1 VKTALKLGL
10 TQQLRL
16 TPQLAQAI
24 RLLQLSRLELEVEI
38 GQALESNPLLERA
51 DDPDSAPP
59 DAEAAPGDEESF
71 EGEANGEDLAEV
83 TAEPIEEQGNGDLA
97 SDLELTWSAGGGEA
111 PDEDSDEAYETRNLR
126 PESLQDHLH
135 AQLNLVRLSPRD
147 RAIAEVLVAAVEDDG
162 YLREPMDALQAALL
176 PEIHAAPEEIDSVR
190 HLLMQLDPVG
200 AMTRDLRECLLAQI
214 DVLPEDMPGRALA
227 RVLADSHLE
236 DLRRVAPEQIAAQL
250 RVSCVELEVATSLL
264 RGLNPRPGGEYSA
277 EPIEYVTPD
286 ILATK
291 VDGRWKVAL
300 NPAGQPALR
309 INRHYARMARA
320 AAMGSARDYLREHLR
335 EARWLLK
342 SLKSRGETLLKV
354 AQAIV
359 REQSGFL
366 EFGSEAMR
374 PLTLREVA
382 QTTGLHESTVS
393 RVTTRKYLATP
404 RGTFELKH
412 FFSSSLAT
420 TEGGAASSHAI
431 RAMIKKLVADE
442 GHAPLSDQ
450 AMADALKTR
459 GIAVARRT
467 VAKYREAMNIPPSSE
482 RGRPG

>member
-1 VKTALKLGL
+1 MKTALKLGL
-10 TQQLRL
+10 SQQLRL

-24 RLLQLSRLELEVEI
+24 RLLQLSRLELDAEI
-38 GQALESNPLLERA
+38 SQALESNPLLERTDE
-51 DDPDSAPP
+51 DDPTPEPADGNGEAEEF
-59 DAEAAPGDEESF
+59 AEAPAHDDVQIEAGPES
-71 EGEANGEDLAEV
+71 AEV
-83 TAEPIEEQGNGDLA
+83 GDADVTL
-97 SDLELTWSAGGGEA
+97 DFDFNWSSGGGE
-111 PDEDSDEAYETRNLR
+111 PSDDEADEAYETRSLR
-126 PESLQDHLH
+126 GESLQEHLH
-135 AQLNLVRLSPRD
+135 AQINLERLSPRD
-147 RAIAEVLVAAVEDDG
+147 HAIAEVLIAAVDDDG
-162 YLREPMDALQAALL
+162 YLREPIDALQAALR
-176 PEIHAAPEEIDSVR
+176 PEFHVGADEIDAVR
-190 HLLMQLDPVG
+190 HLMQRMEPVG
-200 AMTRDLRECLLAQI
+200 ACSRDLRECLLAQL
-214 DVLPEDMPGRALA
+214 DMLPEDTPGRAIA
-227 RVLADSHLE
+227 RTLADAHLE
-236 DLRRVAPEQIAAQL
+236 DLRRVPLDQIAAQL
-250 RVSCVELEVATSLL
+250 RVTAAELERASALL
-264 RGLNPRPGGEYSA
+264 RGLNPRPGGEFSA

-286 ILATK
+286 ILATRL
-291 VDGRWKVAL
+291 DGRWKVAL

-309 INRHYARMARA
+309 INRHYARLARA
-320 AAMGSARDYLREHLR
+320 AANGSARDYLREHLR

-412 FFSSSLAT
+412 FFSSALAT
-420 TEGGAASSHAI
+420 TEGGSASSHAI

-442 GHAPLSDQ
+442 GPQPLSDQ
-450 AMADALKTR
+450 AMADALKSR